1 MHEET
6 TMINERELQLAFD
19 MMPVLAWSTNGDG
32 SGEVFNQQLHDY
44 TGLPPHQACNGGWRN
59 VYDPDDL
66 EKIIE
71 NWKISLVTG
80 QPFAVEARLLRHDG
94 AYRWFMVRANPLID
108 ETGRILKWYGTKSD
122 IHDLKQAEK
131 LLAGEKRLFEM
142 IANGEPLELTLRTLC
157 EIFEELSTGC
167 LTSIL
172 LTDDD
177 GKCLRHGIAPSLP
190 AHFIKAI
197 DGLAIGSSMGSCAA
211 AAFRKEKVHVHDIAT
226 DPLWAELRELALDI
240 GLRSCCSNPILSIER
255 SVLGV
260 FAIYWKRAGEITAD
274 EARIADQFTHLASIV
289 IERKRA
295 EEALRK
301 SEAFLSQGQKIS
313 HMGSWAW
320 MLATD
325 KVVWSEEHCRLFGF
339 RIDEVGGTFSD
350 VTRKLQPDERRYLE
364 ETVGLAVSR
373 GEDFN
378 IEYKITRD
386 GDDER
391 IFQSVGRAVSNSRG
405 EVVEYIGT
413 TIDVT
418 ERKQAEEALRRSEAN
433 LRKAQAELAHVARTT
448 TMGEMAASIAHEV
461 AQPLTGVAAN
471 ATASLRWL
479 AANPPNIE
487 EANVAIQRVVRD
499 GKRASEVITRIR
511 KLFRKEASVKEPLS
525 ISEVIEEVIA
535 LTRMELTR
543 NRVDVDLRL
552 APDIPVVTGDRV
564 QLQQVLMNLILNA
577 IDAMGTL
584 EDRVRMLTIRTLRG
598 EGAEVLV
605 SVGDNG
611 VGISPEDVERIFEPF
626 HTSKAGGMGMGLP
639 ICRTIVEDHGGT
651 LRVTPGAEAGV
662 VFEFSLV
669 AQG

>member
-1 MHEET
+1 MDEET
-6 TMINERELQLAFD
+6 TMNNERELQLAFD

-44 TGLPPHQACNGGWRN
+44 TGLPPHQACNGGWAK

-66 EKIIE
+66 EKIVE
-71 NWKISLVTG
+71 NWKVSLVTG

-94 AYRWFMVRANPLID
+94 FYRWFMVRANPLID
-108 ETGRILKWYGTKSD
+108 ENGKILKWYGTKSD

-157 EIFEELSTGC
+157 EIFEELAPGC
-167 LTSIL
+167 VTSIL
-172 LTDDD
+172 LTDED
-177 GKCLRHGIAPSLP
+177 GKRLHNGIAPSLP
-190 AHFIKAI
+190 GRFVEAI
-197 DGLAIGSSMGSCAA
+197 DGLVIGASMGSCAA
-211 AAFRKEKVHVHDIAT
+211 AAFRREKVHVHDIAT
-226 DPLWAELRELALDI
+226 DPLWAGLRDLALEV
-240 GLRSCCSNPILSIER
+240 GLRSCCSNPIFSTER

-260 FAIYWKRAGEITAD
+260 FAIYWKRVGEITPD
-274 EARIADQFTHLASIV
+274 EARIAEQFTHLASIV

-301 SEAFLSQGQKIS
+301 SEAFLSQGQQIS

-320 MLATD
+320 NLATD

-350 VTRKLQPDERRYLE
+350 VTRKLQPEERRYLE
-364 ETVGLAVSR
+364 EAVGLAVSR

-378 IEYKITRD
+378 IEYKITREP
-386 GDDER
+386 GVER
-391 IFQSVGRAVSNSRG
+391 IYQSVGRAVANAKG
-405 EVVEYIGT
+405 EIVEYIGT
-413 TIDVT
+413 TLDVT
-418 ERKQAEEALRRSEAN
+418 ERKRGEEALRKSEDK

-448 TMGEMAASIAHEV
+448 TMGELAASIAHEV

-479 AANPPNIE
+479 AASPPNIE
-487 EANVAIQRVVRD
+487 EATVAMQRVVRD
-499 GKRASEVITRIR
+499 GKRASEVIMRIR
-511 KLFRKEASVKEPLS
+511 KLFRKEATAKEPLA
-525 ISEVIEEVIA
+525 INEVIDEVIA
-535 LTRMELTR
+535 LTRSELTR
-543 NRVDVDLRL
+543 NKVELHLRL
-552 APDIPVVTGDRV
+552 TPDIPPVMGDRV

-577 IDAMGTL
+577 IDAMGSL
-584 EDRVRMLTIRTLRG
+584 EGRAKELAISTRSGDG
-598 EGAEVLV
+598 SSVLV
-605 SVGDNG
+605 RVGDNG
-611 VGISPEDVERIFEPF
+611 SGILPEDAERIFEPF

-651 LRVTPGAEAGV
+651 LRVLPGDGHGA